1 MNLAD
6 VFTFVFIILG
16 FIIVYVGYWLLAA
29 GLFPQLVTRCSD
41 TLGRTPI
48 KCTLLGAVTLV
59 PLVAVGFFISNK
71 APNGV
76 GKALGLAIVLFA
88 ALVALFGSA
97 GLALR
102 VGQGLKSIRDEE
114 DPWRRV
120 LRGGIVLALTFVMP
134 FLGTFL
140 VMPLAFI
147 SGFGAFLFA
156 CFKRHP
162 AVVSAHDPAPVSS
175 VLPIVS

>member
-1 MNLAD
+1 
-6 VFTFVFIILG
+6 
-16 FIIVYVGYWLLAA
+16 LAA
-29 GLFPQLVTRCSD
+29 GLFPQLVARCSD
-41 TLGRTPI
+41 TLARTPI
-48 KCTLLGAVTLV
+48 KCTLLGAVTLG

-88 ALVALFGSA
+88 ALAALFGSA
-97 GLALR
+97 GLALAR
-102 VGQGLKSIRDEE
+102 WAGLKSVRDEE

-140 VMPLAFI
+140 VMPPGVHRRLWRLSFR
-147 SGFGAFLFA
+147 LFQA
-156 CFKRHP
+156 DIRP
-162 AVVSAHDPAPVSS
+162 SSLAHDPAPVSS
-175 VLPIVS
+175 GSSHYFVKVYPTSFFKRLARRCGRGHHRL